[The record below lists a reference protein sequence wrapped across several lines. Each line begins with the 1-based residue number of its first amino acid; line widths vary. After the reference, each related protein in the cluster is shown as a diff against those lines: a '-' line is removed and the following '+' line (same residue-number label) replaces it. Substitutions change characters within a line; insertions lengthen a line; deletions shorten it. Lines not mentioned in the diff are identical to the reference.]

1 MMGPNEATLSD
12 HAVILSNL
20 AQSQS
25 AGSNRFAHFIATQVH
40 GAPVREGSSSG
51 SCRLRALSDRFA
63 NNESLEAVA
72 NASSPPIAP
81 DNAAPRQEPRDVGKS
96 AESTINVD
104 DESGEDSDS
113 GESFAFAD
121 CKLVFNLA
129 DYLPERG
136 YTKVPPNQHVFK
148 GAEVGFVYEMRSF
161 VDRRRLQ
168 GPFVR
173 RCAMDQD
180 IQRHREGRRNGAVGD
195 LEVIDCDLSSSS
207 SPSSCG
213 EAKIAEKPATSKA
226 SSAHQTEEEE
236 EADTLQT
243 TASAPP

>member
-148 GAEVGFVYEMRSF
+148 GAEVGFVYEVAKDILRS
-161 VDRRRLQ
+161 Q
-168 GPFVR
+168 G
-173 RCAMDQD
+173 
-180 IQRHREGRRNGAVGD
+180 
-195 LEVIDCDLSSSS
+195 
-207 SPSSCG
+207 
-213 EAKIAEKPATSKA
+213 ATSLLENSTYLA
-226 SSAHQTEEEE
+226 SMANTSSTNRCDHSSTGDVFKGLLCVGVRWIKTSSVIGRGDAMEQ
-236 EADTLQT
+236 
-243 TASAPP
+243 SVI